1 MDSWKKDSRFGTILA
16 YSFMGIVAL
25 AFIVG
30 PIIEIFSLS
39 VEVRTVVLIA
49 IALVLFLVYNQDA
62 TNKKWEYEMREKE
75 KSIRS
80 LRDENLRIYHKMK
93 DEIRELEKE
102 NRELRKKID

>member
-1 MDSWKKDSRFGTILA
+1 MNPEKKNGRFGTILA

-49 IALVLFLVYNQDA
+49 IALVLFLFYNQDA
-62 TNKKWEYEMREKE
+62 TNKKWEDEMREKE

-80 LRDENLRIYHKMK
+80 LRDENFRIYHKMK

-102 NRELRKKID
+102 NRELRKK

>member
-1 MDSWKKDSRFGTILA
+1 MNPEKKKGRFGTILA

-62 TNKKWEYEMREKE
+62 TNKKWEDEMREKE
-75 KSIRS
+75 TSIRS
-80 LRDENLRIYHKMK
+80 LRDENFRIYHKMK

-102 NRELRKKID
+102 NRELRKK